1 MNVSEKSIIKAFK
14 SFAGVQHRLEYVK
27 NINNI
32 KFINDSKATNIDSVI
47 TAINTIREPI
57 ILLLG
62 GRNKNSNFRLLL
74 PHIKAS
80 LIKLVISYGES
91 GGHIKTVIGDAVRS
105 LLTKDLN
112 SAVKKAH
119 NLAAAGDT
127 ILLSPG
133 CASFDQF

>member
-1 MNVSEKSIIKAFK
+1 MNQLF
-14 SFAGVQHRLEYVK
+14 
-27 NINNI
+27 
-32 KFINDSKATNIDSVI
+32 
-47 TAINTIREPI
+47 
-57 ILLLG
+57 LLLG
-62 GRNKNSNFRLLL
+62 GQNKNSNFRLLL

-105 LLTKDLN
+105 YSTKDLN

-133 CASFDQF
+133 CASFDQFSNFEERGNHFKNYVNNNI